1 MWFCPFS
8 RRPPSALSI
17 TFRKRARSRMRLR
30 IFWICVTACL
40 ATLVMTPGGANIFSV
55 SFAAGP
61 PVLLT
66 HASSTRG
73 IALDSVTN
81 LAEPFPLQNA
91 VLFGGDGRTRVMLFA
106 SNLTLATGETSSAV
120 TAEAEDV
127 TRARYPL
134 TVEYVGAVP
143 DQSWMT
149 AVVVRLNDSLGDVG
163 DVLVEI
169 TYDGMTSNRVRIGL
183 GHIGGGPPDD
193 PPATPT
199 PTPGATPDLGPG
211 ASLHGK
217 QLFPS
222 DNPWN
227 QDISTMPVDPN
238 SANLIAS
245 IGLNTDLHP
254 DFGTVY
260 NGAPNGIPYVVVS
273 GTQPR
278 VPITYTEFGDES
290 DPGPYPVPASAPIEG
305 GPNSTGDRHVIVIDR
320 DNWKLYELGYAFPI
334 NTGTSWEAN
343 CGAIFD
349 LNSNALRPAGW
360 TSADAAGLPIFPGL
374 VRYDEVFEQ
383 GEIAHAVRFTV
394 QNSRRAYVHPARH
407 WASTNTN
414 PNLPPMG
421 MRVRL
426 KASFDISGF
435 SPAMQVILRAM
446 KKHGLM
452 VADNGSNWYISG
464 APDPRWNDNELN
476 SLKTIKGSN
485 FEVVQM
491 GTIVTP

>member
-1 MWFCPFS
+1 MRFS
-8 RRPPSALSI
+8 DFNR
-17 TFRKRARSRMRLR
+17 RARSRVRQVVLG
-30 IFWICVTACL
+30 TSLL
-40 ATLVMTPGGANIFSV
+40 AGLLGLVLAPSKTSILTES
-55 SFAAGP
+55 SAAGP

-66 HASSTRG
+66 QVGSTRA
-73 IALDSVTN
+73 IALDSVTR
-81 LAEPFPLQNA
+81 LAEPFQPQSPVA
-91 VLFGGDGRTRVMLFA
+91 FGSDARTRIMLFA
-106 SNLTLATGETSSAV
+106 TNLTLAAGENASAV
-120 TAEAEDV
+120 TADAEDG
-127 TRARYPL
+127 THAHYSM

-143 DQSWMT
+143 GQTWMT
-149 AVVVRLNDSLGDVG
+149 AVILRLNDNLGDVG
-163 DVLVEI
+163 DVLVGI
-169 TYDGMTSNRVRIGL
+169 TYQGMTSNRVRIGI

-193 PPATPT
+193 PPATPTPTPT

-217 QLFPS
+217 RVFPP

-227 QDISTMPVDPN
+227 QDISNAPVDPN

-245 IGLNTDLHP
+245 IGLNTGLHP

-273 GTQPR
+273 GTQEQ
-278 VPITYTEFGDES
+278 VPINFTLYGDES
-290 DPGPYPVPASAPIEG
+290 DPGPYPVPTNAPIEG
-305 GPNSTGDRHVIVIDR
+305 GPGATGDRHVLVIDR
-320 DNWKLYELGYAFPI
+320 DNWKLFELGYAFPI
-334 NTGTSWEAN
+334 NDGASWNAN

-360 TSADAAGLPIFPGL
+360 TSSDAAGLPIFPGL

-383 GEIAHAVRFTV
+383 GVINHAVRFTV
-394 QNSRRAYVHPARH
+394 HDSRRAYVSPARH
-407 WASTNTN
+407 WASSDTN

-426 KASFDISGF
+426 KQDFDISGF
-435 SPAMQVILRAM
+435 SPAMQVILRAL
-446 KKHGLM
+446 KKHGM
-452 VADNGSNWYISG
+452 FVADNGSNWYISG
-464 APDPRWNDNELN
+464 APDPRWNDSEL
-476 SLKTIKGSN
+476 STLKAIKGSN